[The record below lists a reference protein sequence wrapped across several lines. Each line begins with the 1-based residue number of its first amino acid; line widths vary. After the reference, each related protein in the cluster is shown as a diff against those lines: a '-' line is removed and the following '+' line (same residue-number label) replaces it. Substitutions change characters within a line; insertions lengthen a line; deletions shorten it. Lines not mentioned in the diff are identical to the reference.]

1 MRDHQK
7 REHRKHMNSKTWALS
22 IMTVGLRCTQPSAD
36 AMVYQPTLVPGMG
49 DQWLYYHEGIH
60 YLYHLYEQPAG
71 SLYGVYLAT
80 SKDGVHY
87 EEVGPVIE
95 KNPSADWLGSGTV
108 WKSGD
113 KYMMNF
119 SESRAHQS
127 ISFAESDD
135 LIQWRRLGEEYTS
148 HPDPRWYEVGRWDC
162 IWPMPREGG
171 GFWGYLSANPL
182 RRSDAHP
189 EGLTYRSTGM
199 LESTD
204 GVRWTAIAP
213 PVFAWGNT
221 PELANVE
228 IGAVRRFKDKYYML
242 AQTWGPYAG
251 GSYLGATAPGV
262 YTFIGDTPKGP
273 FRPDTGAY
281 RLLGNTHTRSTHFAR
296 FYETPNEV
304 LANHFLFTRSLKAW
318 LAPLKKAVLDDE
330 GHLRLDYWPGNEAMK
345 GSRVAVSPSPQA
357 LFGRDEITVQPLD
370 GQFDLVR
377 GVVVEGTLKIQ
388 TNGKGQERCGL
399 YIEETT
405 EQGTAVMVGID
416 GKSQLGT
423 LKLGDAISFEPEEFV
438 DAGTTPDREHTFRL
452 LTRQYML
459 EFYVDDRLIQCYSI
473 PERSTGRI
481 GLVMQGEPALIGNL
495 KAWEMTFP
503 AAKKQPDQGIK

>member
-1 MRDHQK
+1 
-7 REHRKHMNSKTWALS
+7 
-22 IMTVGLRCTQPSAD
+22 
-36 AMVYQPTLVPGMG
+36 
-49 DQWLYYHEGIH
+49 
-60 YLYHLYEQPAG
+60 
-71 SLYGVYLAT
+71 
-80 SKDGVHY
+80 
-87 EEVGPVIE
+87 
-95 KNPSADWLGSGTV
+95 
-108 WKSGD
+108 
-113 KYMMNF
+113 
-119 SESRAHQS
+119 
-127 ISFAESDD
+127 
-135 LIQWRRLGEEYTS
+135 
-148 HPDPRWYEVGRWDC
+148 
-162 IWPMPREGG
+162 
-171 GFWGYLSANPL
+171 
-182 RRSDAHP
+182 
-189 EGLTYRSTGM
+189 
-199 LESTD
+199 
-204 GVRWTAIAP
+204 
-213 PVFAWGNT
+213 
-221 PELANVE
+221 
-228 IGAVRRFKDKYYML
+228 ML

-438 DAGTTPDREHTFRL
+438 EAGTTPDCEHTFRL